1 MDELD
6 RFAGFL
12 AGRGT
17 KWLEWFGTYS
27 WRGADA
33 DCGIRARFRFHRTLA
48 AALGPGAPAQAF
60 PAVVGEILE
69 WGGMQPLDDT
79 DLEYT
84 KKTMLLLQNPDD
96 AAFAV
101 DHEQVW
107 GRRIASTS
115 KVYAMSDP
123 RRWTIYDSRVAAA
136 VQVLVAAHLGDA
148 DLPPLLDFR
157 QPPGRGGGGPI
168 TPNQR
173 RRGFL
178 RTSRVLRQATAMLD
192 AAGVPRPA
200 PAAGCPD
207 DTGGWQ
213 VYHLEMALFMLGRN
227 GGDLGDG

>member
-17 KWLEWFGTYS
+17 KWLEWFGAYS

-33 DCGIRARFRFHRTLA
+33 DCGIRARFRLHR
-48 AALGPGAPAQAF
+48 ALTASLEPRAPAGAF
-60 PAVVGEILE
+60 PAAVGEILE
-69 WGGMQPLDDT
+69 WGGMRRLDDF
-79 DLEYT
+79 DLDLT
-84 KKTMLLLQNPDD
+84 RATLTVLHTLGDD
-96 AAFAV
+96 QFAV
-101 DHEQVW
+101 DHRQVF
-107 GRRIASTS
+107 GRRIAATS

-123 RRWTIYDSRVAAA
+123 RRWTIYDSRVGLAIQA
-136 VQVLVAAHLGDA
+136 LVAAHLGDA
-148 DLPPLLDFR
+148 DLPERLDFR
-157 QPPGRGGGGPI
+157 QPPARGDPPI
-168 TPNQR
+168 TPAQA

-178 RTSRVLRQATAMLD
+178 RASRVLRQTAALLD
-192 AAGVPRPA
+192 VAGVPRPA
-200 PAAGCPD
+200 CAVGCAD